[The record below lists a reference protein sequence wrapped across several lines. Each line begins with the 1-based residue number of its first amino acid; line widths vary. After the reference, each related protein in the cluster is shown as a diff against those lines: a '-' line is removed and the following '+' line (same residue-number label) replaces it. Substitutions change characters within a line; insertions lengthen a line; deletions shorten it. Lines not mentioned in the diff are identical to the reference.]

1 MPHISGSE
9 GNVFGRILSP
19 TTTNIRTAAEFIKDG
34 GIVSYPTETV
44 YGLGADPFN
53 AGALEKLFK
62 LKGRPPDKPVL
73 LLIHD
78 RSQLDLLTTD
88 IPKIAVKLMD
98 QFWPGPLTL
107 LLPAR
112 MDLLSF
118 VTSGSDTV
126 AVRQSSD
133 ETSYALCRATGKP
146 ITSTSANLM
155 GERPATTAKQASGL
169 FDNHDGLILDGHC
182 NFNALPSTIVDTT
195 ASEPMV
201 VRAGA
206 IDPSELIS

>member
-1 MPHISGSE
+1 MSSA
-9 GNVFGRILSP
+9 RILSP
-19 TTTNIRTAAEFIKDG
+19 TTTNIRTAAEFINGG

-44 YGLGADPFN
+44 YGLGVDPFN
-53 AGALEKLFK
+53 VGALERLFE

-78 RSQLDLLTTD
+78 RSQLNLLTTD
-88 IPKIAVKLMD
+88 IPKIAVNLMD

-133 ETSYALCRATGKP
+133 ETSYSLCRAAGKP
-146 ITSTSANLM
+146 ITSTSANLR
-155 GERPATTAKQASGL
+155 GERPATTAEQVSGL
-169 FDNHDGLILDGHC
+169 FCSHNGLILDGHC
-182 NFNALPSTIVDTT
+182 KVDALPSTIVDAT
-195 ASEPMV
+195 ASKPVV
-201 VRAGA
+201 VRIGA
-206 IDPSELIS
+206 IDPTEIIS